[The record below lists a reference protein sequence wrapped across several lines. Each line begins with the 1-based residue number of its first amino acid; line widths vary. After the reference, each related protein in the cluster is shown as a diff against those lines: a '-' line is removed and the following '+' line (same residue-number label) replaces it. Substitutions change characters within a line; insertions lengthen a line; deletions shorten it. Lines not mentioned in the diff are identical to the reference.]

1 MPINL
6 RHGLA
11 PDIQSQD
18 LDRDINL
25 GKISFATAG
34 QADEPEMGTRP
45 RRLITHVK
53 YNLLS
58 KYSEY
63 YSFKI

>member
-18 LDRDINL
+18 LDGDINL

-53 YNLLS
+53 YN
-58 KYSEY
+58 
-63 YSFKI
+63 FKQIFRILFF